1 MMANQPGPA
10 EFLEGDEVVLA
21 RGSYQGT
28 LGIFVRFRRD
38 AHWADIMERN
48 GRMRSHPVEWLA
60 HSTGSTL
67 GFANGGAK

>member
-1 MMANQPGPA
+1 MMGNTAVDTK
-10 EFLEGDEVVLA
+10 FLEGDEVVLA
-21 RGSYQGT
+21 GGTYQGT
-28 LGIFVRFRRD
+28 QGVFVRFRQD
-38 AHWADIMERN
+38 ANWADIMERN

>member
-1 MMANQPGPA
+1 MMTNQPGPA

-28 LGIFVRFRRD
+28 LGIFVRFRKD
-38 AHWADIMERN
+38 AHWADIKERN

-60 HSTGSTL
+60 HSASSTR
-67 GFANGGAK
+67 GFASGSAQ